1 MLSKINSQEGFRVSE
16 KNKKSNADNVDQM
29 LKRVMTVAEL
39 LTTRS
44 AEEITN
50 EQPKTQESESA
61 VK

>member
-16 KNKKSNADNVDQM
+16 KNKKPNADNVDQM

-39 LTTRS
+39 LTKRS
-44 AEEITN
+44 VEELTN